1 MAPDCTPAQ
10 GPLGYRGGMGDAGAG
25 SPRVLHRNPNWI
37 CIDKPEGWHSVDAR
51 ESDGSPTVQSWLRQ
65 HEAACAPLEECGL
78 VHRLDKWTGGCLI
91 AAADAGARASL
102 RASFSGEGPHPLRK
116 WYTALA
122 LPGLREQGEW
132 TMHFGGRYAR
142 SAKVTTSR
150 DGDIRTRGTCR
161 WTVIGTV
168 TAGAGPSKGPHI
180 ELDVLE
186 VELVGPGRRHQIRAG
201 FAALGHPLAGDSLY
215 GGAEIGERGSD
226 RPALHATRLEVDGIS
241 IRAPLPAWAQ

>member
-1 MAPDCTPAQ
+1 MAAGLYAAPQDPR
-10 GPLGYRGGMGDAGAG
+10 YRGDMAQHGAAAP
-25 SPRVLHRNPNWI
+25 SVLHRSDRWI
-37 CIDKPEGWHSVDAR
+37 CVDKPEGWHSVDAR

-91 AAADAGARASL
+91 AAVDAGERDSL
-102 RASFSGEGPHPLRK
+102 RASFSGEGTHALRK

-122 LPGLREQGEW
+122 MPGLREQGEW
-132 TMHFGGRYAR
+132 TMHFGSRYTR

-150 DGDIRTRGTCR
+150 EGDARARGSCR
-161 WTVIGTV
+161 WRVIGTV
-168 TAGAGPSKGPHI
+168 KAMLDASRMRHT

-201 FAALGHPLAGDSLY
+201 FAALGHPLAGASLC
-215 GGAEIGERGSD
+215 GGAEIEGRGAD
-226 RPALHATRLEVDGIS
+226 RPALHATRLDVDGIS
-241 IRAPLPAWAQ
+241 ITAPLPAWAR